1 MIEVNLLPGGKKGRS
16 RGFKFALPGLP
27 TGGMPDAYILWCIA
41 AGMIALGY
49 MGYTYY
55 DAKFVESESLTVLLN
70 EGLQDSTR
78 FSDQITRANELI
90 ARGDSIAQRVA
101 IIQEI
106 DVGRYEWPHT
116 LYEVA
121 RAVPEYTWLREVL
134 YISQDPLEIRI
145 IGRAGSIPAITAYM
159 SNLEASQFLR
169 RVEAGLMQ
177 QTVSAESPGDL
188 VYEFELTAF
197 YENPPLDELESVP
210 LFADAAA
217 VAQEAAPDSTG
228 GN

>member
-16 RGFKFALPGLP
+16 RGFQFKLPGLP
-27 TGGMPDAYILWCIA
+27 TGGMPDTYVLWCVT
-41 AGMIALGY
+41 AGLIALGY

-55 DAKFVESESLTVLLN
+55 DAKFVEFERLEVLLT
-70 EGLQDSTR
+70 EGLADSTR
-78 FSDQITRANELI
+78 FSDQISRANELI

-106 DVGRYEWPHT
+106 DVGRYVWPHV
-116 LYEVA
+116 LYEVGL
-121 RAVPEYTWLREVL
+121 AVPDYTWLREVL

-145 IGRAGSIPAITAYM
+145 NGRAGSIPAITAYM
-159 SNLEASQFLR
+159 ANLEASRFLR
-169 RVEAGLMQ
+169 RVEAERMQ
-177 QTVSAESPGDL
+177 QTTSAENPGD
-188 VYEFELTAF
+188 VIYEFALVAT

-210 LFADAAA
+210 LFDDPAA
-217 VAQEAAPDSTG
+217 VAQEAAPDSIG

>member
-16 RGFKFALPGLP
+16 RSFKFKLPGLP
-27 TGGMPDAYILWCIA
+27 TGGMPDRYILWCVA
-41 AGMIALGY
+41 AGIIALGY
-49 MGYTYY
+49 MGYAYFG
-55 DAKFVESESLTVLLN
+55 ARGESENLGVQLT

-78 FSDQITRANELI
+78 FSDQIARANELI

-106 DVGRYEWPHT
+106 DVDRYTWPH
-116 LYEVA
+116 LLHEVA

-134 YISQDPLEIRI
+134 YASQDPLEVRI
-145 IGRAGSIPAITAYM
+145 NGRAGSIPAITAYM
-159 SNLEASQFLR
+159 ANLEASPFLR
-169 RVEAGLMQ
+169 RVSPELMQ
-177 QTVSAESPGDL
+177 QTTSDENPGD
-188 VYEFELTAF
+188 VIYEFELVAT
-197 YENPPLDELESVP
+197 YENPPLDQLETVP
-210 LFADAAA
+210 LFDDQTG

>member
-16 RGFKFALPGLP
+16 RGFQFKLPGIP
-27 TGGMPDAYILWCIA
+27 TGGMPDRYILWCVA
-41 AGMIALGY
+41 AGIMALGY
-49 MGYTYY
+49 MGYAYY
-55 DAKFVESESLTVLLN
+55 GAKFVESDTLELQLTD
-70 EGLQDSTR
+70 GLADSAL
-78 FSDQITRANELI
+78 FSDQIARANELI

-106 DVGRYEWPHT
+106 DVGRYVWPHL

-134 YISQDPLEIRI
+134 YASQDPLQVRI
-145 IGRAGSIPAITAYM
+145 NGRAGSIPAITAYM
-159 SNLEASQFLR
+159 ANLEASVFLR
-169 RVEAGLMQ
+169 RVILELTQ
-177 QTVSAESPGDL
+177 QTPSETNPEDVI
-188 VYEFELTAF
+188 YEFELLAT
-197 YENPPLDELESVP
+197 YENPPLDELETVP
-210 LFADAAA
+210 LFEDQTG